1 MRRSPSRWSPACSGA
16 STWLGTSTGC
26 PPDSSSWSP
35 MPSAPTA
42 QSQQTSPGPPPS
54 GRWGCRAGRTRG
66 SRWRCGTS
74 PPGTSACGIAT
85 RRQARSR
92 CRSRTWR
99 APPSTSCP
107 SSPYPTTT
115 WTAGAS
121 AGPRRTG
128 CYGWQSASRRPPH
141 GPSACAPDPDRS
153 QIQAVPSRCCQRGR
167 EFSMRKVI
175 PSVAAL
181 AATTLILAA
190 CTDPGTGV
198 SSPDPEGNGDGEM
211 TADRWA
217 DPEGDLSGVELTMW
231 AAQASADAADP
242 VIAAFEEA
250 TGASVEVVTI
260 PDPYE
265 QGVQTR
271 VATGDMP
278 DLAFWQPTSSMLS
291 GLNAA
296 TNPQPLD
303 DAPWLDSYAE
313 GLRDAAGIMDDTR
326 YAALVTSPSVMGV
339 YYNKTVFE
347 EAGITELP
355 GNFEEM
361 VEIAR
366 DLDEQGVTPF
376 FEMAGD
382 RWGTQ
387 YWVQVLLADAAADGL
402 WDRIN
407 TGEAAFTDEE
417 VVTAIETYNGLIDEG
432 LFNDD
437 IATATFEDQGD
448 ALLNG
453 DAAMAVQVN
462 ALFGQLQAKADNE
475 TLDETIGFF
484 PISPS
489 GNVGTSIPDQ
499 DRKSVV

>member
-1 MRRSPSRWSPACSGA
+1 
-16 STWLGTSTGC
+16 
-26 PPDSSSWSP
+26 
-35 MPSAPTA
+35 
-42 QSQQTSPGPPPS
+42 
-54 GRWGCRAGRTRG
+54 
-66 SRWRCGTS
+66 
-74 PPGTSACGIAT
+74 
-85 RRQARSR
+85 
-92 CRSRTWR
+92 
-99 APPSTSCP
+99 
-107 SSPYPTTT
+107 
-115 WTAGAS
+115 
-121 AGPRRTG
+121 
-128 CYGWQSASRRPPH
+128 
-141 GPSACAPDPDRS
+141 
-153 QIQAVPSRCCQRGR
+153 
-167 EFSMRKVI
+167 MRKVI

-190 CTDPGTGV
+190 CTDPGTGD
-198 SSPDPEGNGDGEM
+198 SSPEPQGTGDGET

-296 TNPQPLD
+296 TNIQTLD
-303 DAPWLDSYAE
+303 DAPWLVSYAE

-326 YAALVTSPSVMGV
+326 YAALVTSPSATGAH
-339 YYNKTVFE
+339 YNQTLFE

-417 VVTAIETYNGLIDEG
+417 VVTAIETYKGLIDEG

-499 DRKSVV
+499 MNAIVAFQTGDETQESAARQFMSFWLGPNYADFVEATGSVSLMADVPTPDGVPQALLDVHAAVGDAVGSMQSEAVANPDLYLFVSDMIQGGSMTPMDVAQATQDHFVQLAPAQGIDGF